1 MSKMIVG
8 LYKEP
13 NAAKTAFQALVAAGC
28 RDEDLETF
36 NEAAGSERAI
46 EELLEHGFDKDMAQR
61 YASAVQQGHTLLMA
75 DIADKDADA
84 AQAILEDNGAMD
96 LADAGRQAEKR
107 AGKDNNGKAQHK
119 ATEETVIPVIEE
131 EVEIGKRQTTG
142 SVRVSSEVTETPVRK
157 TVHLR
162 DETVGVEQRKAD
174 RAPSKAEADAAFTG
188 KTVEMTAT
196 SETAKVA
203 KEARVVGE
211 VVLEKSASEREETV
225 ETTARRT
232 DVKVE
237 RAGGK
242 PQAKR

>member
-13 NAAKTAFQALVAAGC
+13 DAARTAFEALVAAGC

-36 NEAAGSERAI
+36 DEMAGGERAV

-61 YASAVQQGHTLLMA
+61 YGSAVKQGHTLLLA
-75 DIADKDADA
+75 DIADQDADA
-84 AQAILEDNGAMD
+84 AQAILDGNGAVD
-96 LADAGRQAEKR
+96 LADASRRTEKR
-107 AGKDNNGKAQHK
+107 SGKDNNGKAQHT

-131 EVEIGKRQTTG
+131 EVEIGKRQTSSG
-142 SVRVSSEVTETPVRK
+142 VRVSSDVTETPVRK
-157 TVHLR
+157 TVQLR
-162 DETVGVEQRKAD
+162 DETVEVGQRKAD

-196 SETAKVA
+196 SETAKVS

-211 VVLEKSASEREETV
+211 VVLEKSATEREETV
-225 ETTARRT
+225 EATARRN